1 MMNELTKCQID
12 LIEQM
17 IAQDHVVYWELK
29 MGGQAKYLT
38 KLVLGKSIFSIKF
51 NCCARSIFSVEIRDA
66 TVVTIPQIYLT
77 QHKYAGLIILNGRSK
92 YARNLTFTL
101 ADKPWI
107 VLNIIMDIILKFIEL
122 RRSYF
127 SQYMTVLHTASC
139 RAPSA
144 TLWTGIIQINTNWL
158 Y

>member
-77 QHKYAGLIILNGRSK
+77 QHKYAGLIILNGSSK
-92 YARNLTFTL
+92 MQVNSIFTL
-101 ADKPWI
+101 ANKPI
-107 VLNIIMDIILKFIEL
+107 VLNIIMD
-122 RRSYF
+122 
-127 SQYMTVLHTASC
+127 
-139 RAPSA
+139 
-144 TLWTGIIQINTNWL
+144 
-158 Y
+158 